1 MDNSKNKKVSQ
12 PCFCHK
18 KYGKK
23 CSYHNYI
30 SEHGYRWVCA
40 FCWKR
45 MAYSFKQQS
54 PCNKCLHGAA
64 LKKHRNNKAKT
75 VEIFESKIA
84 EYNQYF
90 NRTVDIGQVEQDEDG
105 AVITTSNNK
114 LAQHMV
120 SVHLYDLLYNM
131 MQNASFKG
139 SNYEEEEI
147 PQDQLKPHRNCDT
160 CVDLVIDS
168 IIGESSAALLQP
180 YLASLEKDE
189 DTEIQQLITNYENC
203 IRVHLCNKVS
213 NKLFSK
219 YLHKKFY
226 TLKREGGF
234 CISIEGSKP
243 IFDRFDFHQQDEYQL
258 DKQKNLLAW
267 KLSELSVSNSQF
279 TFLPIEDAKEIKNE
293 CDQESLFKGHEG
305 TDEDK
310 MLHFEVDATNLN
322 KQEEVEIQLETTSQ
336 LEQFT
341 NVVSQKVD
349 STLQYNSE
357 VVESEHEYQMTEE
370 EKKQLDENMKFVEQF
385 NKELKQ
391 NEEKIDEEISV
402 KDSISF
408 SSNLTPVD
416 IFARNQPEL
425 YKEYNK
431 LAPLLEK
438 LQVLQMH
445 YKEVDDVKY
454 RKSLELLKV
463 VADLQEKMMF
473 NIVKFNS
480 GVIDLDA
487 FSNLRKEFKKLEKK
501 YLNLKKN

>member
-1 MDNSKNKKVSQ
+1 
-12 PCFCHK
+12 
-18 KYGKK
+18 
-23 CSYHNYI
+23 
-30 SEHGYRWVCA
+30 
-40 FCWKR
+40 

-54 PCNKCLHGAA
+54 PCNKCLHGAT
-64 LKKHRNNKAKT
+64 LKKHSNNKAKSI
-75 VEIFESKIA
+75 EIFESKIA

-90 NRTVDIGQVEQDEDG
+90 NRTVDIGQVEQDEDFY
-105 AVITTSNNK
+105 VYTTSDNK
-114 LAQHMV
+114 LAKHMV
-120 SVHLYDLLYNM
+120 DVHLYTLLYNK
-131 MQNASFKG
+131 MQNASFG
-139 SNYEEEEI
+139 IEDEI
-147 PQDQLKPHRNCDT
+147 PQDQLKPHKDCDT

-189 DTEIQQLITNYENC
+189 DAEIQQLIANYEKY
-203 IRVHLCNKVS
+203 IRVHLCNRVS
-213 NKLFSK
+213 KRLFSK
-219 YLHKKFY
+219 YLNKKFY

-243 IFDRFDFHQQDEYQL
+243 IFDRSDFHQQDEYQL
-258 DKQKNLLAW
+258 EKQKNLLAW
-267 KLSELSVSNSQF
+267 KLSELSVSNSQL
-279 TFLPIEDAKEIKNE
+279 TFLPIDDAKEVKNE
-293 CDQESLFKGHEG
+293 SDHKESLFNGHEG
-305 TDEDK
+305 TDDNK
-310 MLHFEVDATNLN
+310 MLHFEVDATNL

-349 STLQYNSE
+349 SALQYNSE
-357 VVESEHEYQMTEE
+357 VVESEHEEEKLTEE
-370 EKKQLDENMKFVEQF
+370 EQKQLDENMKFVEQF

-391 NEEKIDEEISV
+391 SEEKIDDEISV
-402 KDSISF
+402 KDTISF
-408 SSNLTPVD
+408 SSNLTPID
-416 IFARNQPEL
+416 IFAKNQPEL

-431 LAPLLEK
+431 LSPLLEK
-438 LQVLQMH
+438 LQALQMH

-454 RKSLELLKV
+454 RKSLDLLKV